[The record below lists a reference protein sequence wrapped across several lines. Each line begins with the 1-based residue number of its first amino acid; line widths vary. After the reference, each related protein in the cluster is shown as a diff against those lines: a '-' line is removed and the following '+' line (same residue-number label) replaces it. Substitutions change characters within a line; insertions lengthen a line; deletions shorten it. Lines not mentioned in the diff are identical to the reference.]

1 MRHDHKSCA
10 KLQWCSS
17 KKWVAHWQTTSNNY
31 HNSSPRNPPN
41 FSVAEI
47 PIANALQVSQSALEP
62 RYLLQGAKRL
72 MVTCSRIYVRDH
84 LVHIR
89 DKTVNMF
96 VSWQTYL
103 FWVGSNTRQT
113 IWMDGLVQR
122 TERECGNFD
131 PMPQYFFIRPLIWR
145 SKNVFPSRKMDI

>member
-1 MRHDHKSCA
+1 MKHDHKSRA

-17 KKWVAHWQTTSNNY
+17 KKWVEHWQTTSNNH
-31 HNSSPRNPPN
+31 HNSSPRNSPN

-47 PIANALQVSQSALEP
+47 PIANALQQVSQSALEP

-72 MVTCSRIYVRDH
+72 MVTCSRIYVGDH

-103 FWVGSNTRQT
+103 LSWVRQST
-113 IWMDGLVQR
+113 NHLNGWPSAKNRVNVWEL
-122 TERECGNFD
+122 
-131 PMPQYFFIRPLIWR
+131 RPNASILFYPA
-145 SKNVFPSRKMDI
+145 SDLKV